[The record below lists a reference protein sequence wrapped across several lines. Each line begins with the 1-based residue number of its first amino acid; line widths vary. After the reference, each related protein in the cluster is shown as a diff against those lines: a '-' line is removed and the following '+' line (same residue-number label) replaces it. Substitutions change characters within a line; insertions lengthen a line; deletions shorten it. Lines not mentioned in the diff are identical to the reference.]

1 MKILIS
7 GGGIAGSSAALF
19 LARSGHEIK
28 IVDRA
33 PSFQKRG
40 YALSLKSFG
49 IELMAELGLEEEL
62 RRHAFSYD
70 TIRFSRADGHTI
82 QSLDARVLDRATH
95 GQIFVY
101 RSELHATLY
110 AAATRAVGEPRFG
123 VSIASVSGDAP
134 VHVTTTDG
142 KTEDYDLVLV
152 SEGMRSTTRA
162 LLFGNEGVKS
172 FGVMYAAATIDV
184 AHDLDV
190 KSIHGYFSQGH
201 NVAFLP
207 VDARRLLVQCYWRA
221 PETER
226 PDPGSA
232 KEKLVD
238 SFRGFSPDVVRLLEA
253 IPSGGDVFC
262 DAVSQVVLPSLHRG
276 RIVFLGDAGHCP
288 TFLSGMG
295 ASLGLLGAKVLARA
309 LAEAATPE
317 LALARLDDA
326 MLPVVHHFQ
335 ATASK
340 NAEGA
345 LPSSHFREVLLGWV
359 LHFMPPSL
367 MAAQFGKQFAVEE
380 KLLRGL
386 V

>member
-7 GGGIAGSSAALF
+7 GGGIAGSAAALF
-19 LARSGHEIK
+19 LARHGHEVDV
-28 IVDRA
+28 VDRA

-49 IELMAELGLEEEL
+49 IQIMAELGLEEEL

-70 TIRFSRADGHTI
+70 TIRFYRKDGHAI
-82 QSLDARVLDRATH
+82 QSLDARALDRATH
-95 GQIFVY
+95 GQIFTY
-101 RSELHATLY
+101 RSELHAILHE
-110 AAATRAVGEPRFG
+110 AAKRAVREPRFG
-123 VSIASVSGDAP
+123 VSIASLSGEE
-134 VHVTTTDG
+134 VVRVTTTDG
-142 KTEDYDLVLV
+142 VTQDYDLVVV
-152 SEGMRSTTRA
+152 SEGMRSATRA
-162 LLFGNEGVKS
+162 MLVGEAGVKP

-184 AHDLDV
+184 AHDLDM
-190 KSIHGYFSQGH
+190 SAIHGYFSEGH

-207 VDARRLLVQCYWRA
+207 LGARRLLVQCYWRA

-226 PDPGSA
+226 PEPAQA
-232 KEKLVD
+232 KEKLVE
-238 SFRGFSPDVVRLLEA
+238 SFREFSPEVVRLLAA

-262 DAVSQVVLPSLHRG
+262 DAVSQIVLPSLHRG
-276 RIVFLGDAGHCP
+276 RVVFLGDAGHCP

-295 ASLGLLGAKVLARA
+295 ASLGLLGAKVLART
-309 LAEAATPE
+309 LADSVDPE
-317 LALARLDDA
+317 HALARFDDT

-335 ATASK
+335 ATAGK

-345 LPSSHFREVLLGWV
+345 LPSSHLREVLLGWV

-380 KLLRGL
+380 KLLHGL